1 MVLNERDLKIFMNYR
16 RLKDIKR
23 CNNFPVVNQEDVAQ
37 HSFYVTLLA
46 MALADEYNT
55 WAGDI
60 NMGYHPFDVEHQYMI
75 AKTEIVIRKAL
86 THDLEESFTSDIPWN
101 IKHMSEEVHEVITE
115 AINQRIDKAYENS
128 RTMEL
133 YHDIGSKCKDGFEGR
148 FVEIADML
156 ELGVYCWEEKA
167 KGNHFLQPMIDKC
180 VRLLK
185 SYPEY
190 DTLLEASPL
199 FKSLMDLIVS
209 DGIVAETLLDIN

>member
-1 MVLNERDLKIFMNYR
+1 MVPNERDLKIFMNYR

-101 IKHMSEEVHEVITE
+101 IKLQQKS
-115 AINQRIDKAYENS
+115 
-128 RTMEL
+128 
-133 YHDIGSKCKDGFEGR
+133 
-148 FVEIADML
+148 
-156 ELGVYCWEEKA
+156 A
-167 KGNHFLQPMIDKC
+167 KIRKN
-180 VRLLK
+180 
-185 SYPEY
+185 
-190 DTLLEASPL
+190 
-199 FKSLMDLIVS
+199 
-209 DGIVAETLLDIN
+209 